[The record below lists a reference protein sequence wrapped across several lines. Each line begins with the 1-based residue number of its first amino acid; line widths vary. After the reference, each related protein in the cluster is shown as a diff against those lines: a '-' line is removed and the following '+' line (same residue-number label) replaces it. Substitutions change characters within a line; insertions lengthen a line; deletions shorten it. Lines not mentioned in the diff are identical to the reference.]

1 MNPSL
6 ADKLEA
12 LTKKRAIHPQEA
24 HALYEFDKRV
34 RNDQFLPGSAK
45 LQELYEETTLS
56 IAGHNEFT
64 SLIAE
69 YQAAEKKEKTLTP
82 AQREGIRVQW
92 LRNAIEAE
100 ACAFAARVRGFAT
113 NEDELAHRPVFDA
126 SKLTKLVND
135 TEVPQS
141 YKANLIL
148 AIESLQ
154 KKADAYDDNM
164 AAAQHVWA
172 SGFGGLEGKAL
183 EKEMRE
189 FYEMVTGL
197 RNCNLGPDF

>member
-1 MNPSL
+1 MNSSL

-24 HALYEFDKRV
+24 DALYGFAKRV

-45 LQELYEETTLS
+45 LQKLHEETTLS

-64 SLIAE
+64 SLIVE
-69 YQAAEKKEKTLTP
+69 YQAAEEKEKTLTP
-82 AQREGIRVQW
+82 AQREGVRVQW
-92 LRNAIEAE
+92 LRSAIVAK
-100 ACAFAARVRGFAT
+100 ADAFAARVRGFAT
-113 NEDELAHRPVFDA
+113 NEDEFAHRPVFGA
-126 SKLTKLVND
+126 SELTKLVNN

-141 YKANLIL
+141 YKTNLIL
-148 AIESLQ
+148 AIKSLQ
-154 KKADAYDDNM
+154 KKADAYDDDM

-183 EKEMRE
+183 EKEMKE

-197 RNCNLGPDF
+197 RNCNLDPDF